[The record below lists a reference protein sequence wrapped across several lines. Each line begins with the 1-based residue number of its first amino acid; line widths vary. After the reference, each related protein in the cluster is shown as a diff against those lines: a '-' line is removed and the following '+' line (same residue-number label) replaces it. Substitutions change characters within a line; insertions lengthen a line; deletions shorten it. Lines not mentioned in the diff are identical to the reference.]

1 MTKIEKWIEENKPQ
15 TSDDIYDVRFT
26 ILEDEVKAWELGA
39 KMTAK
44 YILEECGVLEAL
56 EDLVLYFNDRPSP
69 DSDWEID
76 QKVLEKGVK
85 ALNKIK
91 GEKKD

>member
-1 MTKIEKWIEENKPQ
+1 
-15 TSDDIYDVRFT
+15 
-26 ILEDEVKAWELGA
+26 
-39 KMTAK
+39 MTAK

-91 GEKKD
+91 GEKND